1 MPEIDGFEYCEMLR
15 KDPRTKDIPVIFITG
30 LTSTEDKI
38 RGFKLGAVD
47 FIVKPFEIEEVTM
60 RIGTHLKN
68 YRMQQELE
76 EKVIETSAG
85 GGKVKVEMKGTKE
98 IIKLTIDPEIVD
110 PEDTEMLEDLV
121 MVAVNDA
128 IKQIEATAE
137 EGMSSITGGLGLN
150 IPGLF

>member
-1 MPEIDGFEYCEMLR
+1 MAKGNKFTGGGSVKMNTAMRQVQAMQEEM
-15 KDPRTKDIPVIFITG
+15 
-30 LTSTEDKI
+30 E
-38 RGFKLGAVD
+38 
-47 FIVKPFEIEEVTM
+47 
-60 RIGTHLKN
+60 
-68 YRMQQELE
+68 RMQQELE

-85 GGKVKVEMKGTKE
+85 GGTVKVEMKGTKE

-110 PEDTEMLEDLV
+110 PDDTEMLEDLV